1 MLHTKESGWQKSR
14 NVRRKE
20 NDMGFYETQEANY
33 EYRKDIKEA
42 YNRGYEQGKADSA
55 PKWIPVT
62 ADTLPKEGKVVVVCG
77 EGGTWDFG
85 TYRGHLS
92 SANKWNWKK
101 NTVKTVYWW
110 MYKEDAL
117 PEPYKGE

>member
-1 MLHTKESGWQKSR
+1 MDKETALQAWKQMRSEIDPDNWLFVGTINPEMVDR
-14 NVRRKE
+14 AI
-20 NDMGFYETQEANY
+20 EAL
-33 EYRKDIKEA
+33 
-42 YNRGYEQGKADSA
+42 EQA